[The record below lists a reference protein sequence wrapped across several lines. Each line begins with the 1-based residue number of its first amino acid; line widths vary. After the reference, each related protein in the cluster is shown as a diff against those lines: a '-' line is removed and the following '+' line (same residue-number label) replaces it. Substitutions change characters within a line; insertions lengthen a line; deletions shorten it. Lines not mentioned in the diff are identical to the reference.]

1 VTRIEPGTLKCVI
14 ATMGTDALLAALP
27 KRVRPDDIRR
37 IGPAALVV
45 YTALE
50 PAELRDWLS
59 GYLEGGESLLVIEFE
74 KWSGFGD
81 RVDRVWLLER
91 GH

>member
-1 VTRIEPGTLKCVI
+1 MTRIEPGTLKCI
-14 ATMGTDALLAALP
+14 MASGGTDEGLAALTE
-27 KRVRPDDIRR
+27 RVRPEDIRR
-37 IGPAALVV
+37 VSPVAFVV
-45 YTALE
+45 HTAIE
-50 PAELRDWLS
+50 PTELRDWLS

-81 RVDRVWLLER
+81 LVDRVWLLER